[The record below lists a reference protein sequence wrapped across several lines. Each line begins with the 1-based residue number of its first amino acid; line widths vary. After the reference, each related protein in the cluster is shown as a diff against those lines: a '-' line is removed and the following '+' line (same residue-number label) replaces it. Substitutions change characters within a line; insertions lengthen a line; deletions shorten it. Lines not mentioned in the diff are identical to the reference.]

1 MRLLLALLAPCSLAA
16 HLLSISTGEL
26 IAEDNRI
33 RYELRMPLYEV
44 EPIRDPE
51 AVLFDHLDFTS
62 DGASGRLTERRCRVE
77 LAEGAYICEAAYEFP
92 QPVEELTVRCTFYAA
107 TVPNH
112 IHILRARR
120 GETSDE
126 KIFDL
131 ASREAEIDFI
141 PPTALETALEQTAAG
156 AMRIVGNP
164 APWLFL
170 AALVLAGRSRRELV
184 VLVAM
189 FLAGETATALVL
201 PLAGWQPATRFLE
214 AAAALTIAYLAVE
227 ILLLPEAG
235 QRGIVVAV
243 LGIFHGLYVGHF
255 IDTSGYRAGWVLLGV
270 TAAEIALAALFALL
284 FARLRSSLVALRPVP
299 VAAGLLLAVGL
310 GWFFLRLR
318 G

>member
-1 MRLLLALLAPCSLAA
+1 MRLLIALLVPSSLGA

-26 IAEDNRI
+26 VVDDNRI

-62 DGASGRLTERRCRVE
+62 EGAPGRLTERRCRVE
-77 LAEGAYICEAAYEFP
+77 FAEGAYVCQAAYEFP
-92 QPVEELTVRCTFYAA
+92 RPVEELTVRCTFYAA

-141 PPTALETALEQTAAG
+141 PPTAFETALQQTAAG
-156 AMRIVGNP
+156 LMRIAGNP
-164 APWLFL
+164 APLLFL

-189 FLAGETATALVL
+189 FLAGETAAALVL
-201 PLAGWQPATRFLE
+201 PLMGWQPATRFLE

-255 IDTSGYRAGWVLLGV
+255 IATSGYRAGWVLLGV
-270 TAAEIALAALFALL
+270 TAAEIALAALLALL
-284 FARLRSSLVALRPVP
+284 VARLKSSLAALRPVSL
-299 VAAGLLLAVGL
+299 AAGLLLAVGL

>member
-1 MRLLLALLAPCSLAA
+1 MWRLIAILLPLPAAA

-26 IAEDNRI
+26 VAEGNRI

-51 AVLFDHLDFTS
+51 TALFDQLSFTS
-62 DGASGRLTERRCRVE
+62 DGAAGRLLERSCRAE
-77 LAEGAYICEAAYEFP
+77 FAEGAYICQAAYEFP
-92 QPVEELTVRCTFYAA
+92 REVEELVVRCTFYAA

-141 PPTALETALEQTAAG
+141 PPTPLETALQQTAAG
-156 AMRIVGNP
+156 AMRIAGNA
-164 APWLFL
+164 APLLFL
-170 AALVLAGRSRRELV
+170 AALVLAARSRRELL

-201 PLAGWQPATRFLE
+201 PFTGWQPATRFVE

-235 QRGIVVAV
+235 QRGLVVAV
-243 LGIFHGLYVGHF
+243 LGVFHGLYVGHF
-255 IDTSGYRAGWVLLGV
+255 IATSGYEALWVLLGV
-270 TAAEIALAALFALL
+270 TAAEIGIAALFALV
-284 FARLRSSLVALRPVP
+284 FGRLRRSLSGLQPVP
-299 VAAGLLLAVGL
+299 VAASLLLAVGL

-318 G
+318 S